1 MRTVAQGNNAFPH
14 GRILPHGGT
23 ANLADRRVR
32 DAVCGSC
39 LLAGDSDLQDAHDSR
54 RESRHR
60 AAW

>member
-54 RESRHR
+54 RESRYR